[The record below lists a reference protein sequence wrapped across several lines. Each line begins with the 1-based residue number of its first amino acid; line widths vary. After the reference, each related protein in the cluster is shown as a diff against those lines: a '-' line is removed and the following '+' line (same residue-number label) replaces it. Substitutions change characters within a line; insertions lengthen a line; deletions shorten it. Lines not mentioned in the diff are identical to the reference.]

1 MKNNTN
7 NNVTENGNIVI
18 LSPSKV
24 AEILEVKESFVKQ
37 LLREGKL
44 KGFKMG
50 KFWRITEAE
59 LNAYYVN
66 CSKNGNG
73 TSRVSEDTRNKIR
86 FHVSLRSQ
94 DKTINKVGS
103 MEEDIEKIKRDVRAQ
118 YGYKKVASIIK
129 LKSNVVTRE
138 DKQRKLDTMDDYLG
152 DLVSKTYPDIID
164 LTEKDPDTLEELF
177 KEAAK
182 EPKKSMVEYLDKR
195 ALEDMGK
202 SKIEGPQEEEN
213 LEVMR
218 VDAA

>member
-1 MKNNTN
+1 M
-7 NNVTENGNIVI
+7 IY
-18 LSPSKV
+18 SPSKV
-24 AEILEVKESFVKQ
+24 AEILEVKESFVKR

-50 KFWRITEAE
+50 KFWRITEAN
-59 LNAYYVN
+59 LNAYYAN

-103 MEEDIEKIKRDVRAQ
+103 IEEDIEKIKRDVRAQ

-138 DKQRKLDTMDDYLG
+138 DKQRKLDSMDDYLG
-152 DLVSKTYPDIID
+152 DLVSKTYPDIRD
-164 LTEKDPDTLEELF
+164 LTDKDPDTLEEF
-177 KEAAK
+177 FIEAARK
-182 EPKKSMVEYLDKR
+182 PQKSMVEYLDKP

-202 SKIEGPQEEEN
+202 SKAEEPQEEEN
-213 LEVMR
+213 LEVMK